1 MGVETEKGIFEEK
14 LSKAW
19 ACKWIR
25 FTEIDKKRKRRTQR
39 EREREREGTESER
52 KERILE
58 EMIAC

>member
-25 FTEIDKKRKRRTQR
+25 FTEINKKRKRRT
-39 EREREREGTESER
+39 EREREGTESER